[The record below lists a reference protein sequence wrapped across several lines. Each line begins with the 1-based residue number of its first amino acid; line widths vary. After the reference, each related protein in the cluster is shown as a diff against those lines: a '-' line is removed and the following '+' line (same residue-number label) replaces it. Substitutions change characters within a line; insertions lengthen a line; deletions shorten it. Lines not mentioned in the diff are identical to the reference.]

1 MTAADSD
8 PMSIPSD
15 AVRASARPGPGL
27 LRRLWLDLRLRDAV
41 LITVVPLGMIALL
54 FANAVL
60 DYSRA
65 SQFDDWFGREAG
77 VARAFSTRVHSVL
90 TLPERLAL
98 RHRLDQDAPD
108 AGIIRLD
115 VPGRAWDSLH
125 GDPQRM
131 WGEWVEGELRYGGT
145 MVPVRI
151 RKRGDNSV
159 HWLTDKRTMT
169 VRTTRAELYKRYR
182 TFGLSAKD
190 VVPAWL
196 VNRLA
201 QEFDLLA
208 PATEVVPVFLNN
220 RYYGVFRFIEV
231 ADESF
236 LRSVDRIPGNIYRG
250 DRAERGDYLKGVP
263 RGLFEN
269 PYLWDRVAENDR
281 WTAAGP
287 DQIELQVRDLQSG
300 AFADHLRTM
309 ERVDRRELARLFA
322 YLLLMGDPYHMSGVH
337 NQLVYEDPST
347 QLLHPIPWDV
357 RLLDLAR
364 PGPQVVNRWFRELLA
379 DPFVVDETIRELAT
393 RLADGRVLAA
403 ADSLV
408 RTLEARYAPHLAY
421 DRLRE
426 GTIPPVG
433 RGDDVLAQLRANARL
448 LRRWTDSSVVAW
460 HVARADGGLVV
471 VDLESRG
478 FTGANL
484 DSLKLDGPVAGPIGL
499 RLDRNGDGVP
509 GPEDSVVAISRRTA
523 GSSVW
528 LVPSRPVALYPAWET
543 GGPGLGPGR
552 MPYRLFLS
560 GIPEDRRIEAAM
572 SNRVTGGPVQ
582 TVPWEAGAA
591 IAAPTGW
598 HPWAYPDRR
607 PRAHRLDGARRLS
620 ETLRIPPG
628 DTLLIAPGT
637 TLTLDPDVSIISRG
651 LVLARATAARPI
663 RVLPADPARPWGTF
677 ALQGHGAD
685 GSVIEHAEFV
695 GGGGA
700 LVDRIEYTGMVNIH
714 RADSVRFEH
723 VEFVAN
729 LRSDDTF
736 HALHARDFVLSNSRF
751 VRANSDAVD
760 VDLSSGLIADNTF
773 VDSGGD
779 AVDLMGSSPVIVGN
793 RIAGAGD
800 KGISIGEA
808 SHPFVFGNRIE
819 GSVRGLEVKDRSA
832 PLLLHNEVVGNG
844 VGLVQQLKNWRYG
857 DGGWATVV
865 NSVFDHNQVRW
876 EMDSVSRWTLAGVRG
891 LDSLPAVPVD
901 PWWLYG
907 SMGVSVPD
915 RKPGLPARW
924 SWSAP
929 TPPLVGGTFEDDF
942 GDVADGWRPDGG
954 TTRLEKRRGTLIIE
968 VERVP
973 GRATIGVPWDVGP
986 AGATVVVEASARD
999 LLHVDLVA
1007 LTDTGTVHRRFE
1019 PGGDLAMFQW
1029 LAMDLAPGRYRG
1041 LAVIAEP
1048 RPGLSRIQRTT
1059 GLSVLT
1065 AGRLEV
1071 RRWGVYARPLPEAR
1085 Q

>member
-1 MTAADSD
+1 
-8 PMSIPSD
+8 MSIPSEL
-15 AVRASARPGPGL
+15 VRARARARPGL
-27 LRRLWLDLRLRDAV
+27 LRRLWLDLRFRDAV

-60 DYSRA
+60 DYYRA
-65 SQFDDWFGREAG
+65 SQFDDWFGREAS
-77 VARAFSTRVHSVL
+77 VARAFSSRVRAVL
-90 TLPERLAL
+90 TLPERLVL
-98 RHRLDQDAPD
+98 RQRLNQDAPD

-131 WGEWVEGELRYGGT
+131 WGEWVEGELRYGST
-145 MVPVRI
+145 MVPIRV

-201 QEFDLLA
+201 WEFDLLA

-220 RYYGVFRFIEV
+220 RFYGVFRFVEV
-231 ADESF
+231 VDESF
-236 LRSVDRIPGNIYRG
+236 LRAADRMPGNIYRG

-281 WTAAGP
+281 WTAAGA
-287 DQIELQVRDLQSG
+287 DQIDLLVRDLQG
-300 AFADHLRTM
+300 GTFADHLRMM
-309 ERVDRRELARLFA
+309 ERVDRREMSRLFA

-347 QLLHPIPWDV
+347 QRLHPIVWDV

-364 PGPQVVNRWFRELLA
+364 PGPQAVNRWFRALLA
-379 DPFVVDETIRELAT
+379 DPFVVDQTIREVVA

-408 RTLEARYAPHLAY
+408 RALEARYPPHLAY

-433 RGDDVLAQLRANARL
+433 LGDEALTQLRANARL
-448 LRRWTDSSVVAW
+448 LGRWTDSSVVAF
-460 HVARADGGLVV
+460 HAARGSGGLVV

-478 FTGANL
+478 FAGANL
-484 DSLKLDGPVAGPIGL
+484 DSLKLDGPVPGPVVL
-499 RLDRNGDGVP
+499 RLDRNGNGVP
-509 GPEDSVVAISRRTA
+509 DPGDSVVVLGRRPA
-523 GSSVW
+523 GSSMW
-528 LVPSRPVALYPAWET
+528 LVPPRPIALYPAWDT
-543 GGPGLGPGR
+543 GGSGLGPGR

-560 GIPEDRRIEAAM
+560 GAPEGGQIEAVM
-572 SNRVTGGPVQ
+572 SNRATGGPVRV
-582 TVPWEAGAA
+582 VPWEAGATV
-591 IAAPTGW
+591 AAPTGW
-598 HPWAYPDRR
+598 HPWRYPDRR
-607 PRAHRLDGARRLS
+607 PRAHRLDGTRRLA

-637 TLTLDPDVSIISRG
+637 TLVLDPEVSIVSRG
-651 LVLARATAARPI
+651 LVLARGTEARPI
-663 RVLPADPARPWGTF
+663 RVLSADPARPWGTF

-685 GSVIEHAEFV
+685 RSVIEHAAFV

-700 LVDRIEYTGMVNIH
+700 LVDRIEYIGMVNVH

-723 VEFVAN
+723 VRFEAN

-736 HALHARDFVLSNSRF
+736 HALHARDVVLRNSRF

-760 VDLSSGLIADNTF
+760 FDLSSGLIADNTF
-773 VDSGGD
+773 AGAGGD
-779 AVDLMGSSPVIVGN
+779 AIDLMGSSPLIVGN
-793 RIAGAGD
+793 RIVGAGD

-808 SHPFVFGNRIE
+808 SHPVVFANSIE
-819 GSVRGLEVKDRSA
+819 GSVRGVEVKDRSA
-832 PLLLHNEVVGNG
+832 PLLLHNELVDNG
-844 VGLVQQLKNWRYG
+844 VGLGQELKNWRYG

-865 NSVFDHNQVRW
+865 NTVFHRNRIRR
-876 EMDSVSRWTLAGVRG
+876 ESDSVSRLTLAGVQG
-891 LDSLPAVPVD
+891 LDSVD
-901 PWWLYG
+901 TPSAGDLWWLYG
-907 SMGVSVPD
+907 ALGLRVTDP
-915 RKPGLPARW
+915 RPGLPRRW
-924 SWSAP
+924 DWVTP
-929 TPPLVGGTFEDDF
+929 TPPLIGGTFEDDF
-942 GDVADGWRPDGG
+942 GDVADGWRPSGG
-954 TTRLEKRRGTLIIE
+954 TTRLEKRRGALIME

-973 GRATIGVPWDVGP
+973 GRATIEAPWEIGDNGGTIVL
-986 AGATVVVEASARD
+986 EASARD
-999 LLHVDLVA
+999 LLQVDVVA
-1007 LTDTGTVHRRFE
+1007 VTDLGTVRQRFD
-1019 PGGDLAMFQW
+1019 PGGDLTTFQW
-1029 LAMDLAPGRYRG
+1029 LALDLGPGRYRG
-1041 LAVIAEP
+1041 LAVVAEP

-1065 AGRLEV
+1065 AGRLEI
-1071 RRWGVYARPLPEAR
+1071 RRWGVYARPLPETAR
-1085 Q
+1085 